1 MMATCP
7 SSKMVLKSVSMITL
21 GGPATAVTVTMSD
34 IMPLRTIREIG
45 ILIILRWVFDGVFC
59 LLANQGVRII
69 NTSSDRFI
77 KRDLSG
83 EVPSK
88 KSSDFGG
95 RKSFTFKAR
104 TWQVIIIRNGEGN
117 SCRCQLP
124 VLSGKR
130 EVLFAR

>member
-21 GGPATAVTVTMSD
+21 GGPATAVMVTISD
-34 IMPLRTIREIG
+34 IIPLRTIREIG

-88 KSSDFGG
+88 ESSDF
-95 RKSFTFKAR
+95 R
-104 TWQVIIIRNGEGN
+104 
-117 SCRCQLP
+117 
-124 VLSGKR
+124 GKDLLR
-130 EVLFAR
+130 FVP